1 MNPIAKSSS
10 RIEKIIEHLKLLPD
24 EQKINNYE
32 NQNSTH
38 ILMQCARL
46 QKLPA
51 SKKNSNPLLE
61 SLLVYILKSQYTKS
75 YSDAIM
81 LYNLKVAQHYSSSIA
96 FKQLSGK
103 LETDKIK
110 LLQGQGKKIRH
121 SGETVNLKLLINSS
135 KKLHLEGY
143 LVIPENELNVIG
155 TDWKSRVRV
164 KACRDILK
172 ILNI

>member
-1 MNPIAKSSS
+1 
-10 RIEKIIEHLKLLPD
+10 
-24 EQKINNYE
+24 
-32 NQNSTH
+32 
-38 ILMQCARL
+38 
-46 QKLPA
+46 
-51 SKKNSNPLLE
+51 
-61 SLLVYILKSQYTKS
+61 
-75 YSDAIM
+75 M

-121 SGETVNLKLLINSS
+121 SGETVNLKLLINSG